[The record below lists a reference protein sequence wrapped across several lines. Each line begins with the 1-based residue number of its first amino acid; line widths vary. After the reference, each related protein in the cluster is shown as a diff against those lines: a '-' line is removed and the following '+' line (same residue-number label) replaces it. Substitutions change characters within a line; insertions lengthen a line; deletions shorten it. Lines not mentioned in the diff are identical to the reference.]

1 MTQKMTIFISALL
14 IIAAVIIELLLKDT
28 QTTMDTD
35 LIGFFAGILFGM
47 GIGMPLTLFVKKK
60 NVNTDT
66 K

>member
-1 MTQKMTIFISALL
+1 MTIFISALL

-47 GIGMPLTLFVKKK
+47 GISMSLTLFVKKK

-66 K
+66 Q